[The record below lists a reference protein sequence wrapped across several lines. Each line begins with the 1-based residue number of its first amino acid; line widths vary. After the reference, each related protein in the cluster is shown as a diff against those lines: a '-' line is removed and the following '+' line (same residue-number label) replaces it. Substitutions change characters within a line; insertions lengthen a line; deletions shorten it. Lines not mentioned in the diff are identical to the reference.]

1 MKRPILTEEF
11 SKKQL
16 LKNIIK
22 EEVRKALLELSPELL
37 SRAAQ
42 AADKDPNRK
51 VQASKFAMAA
61 AKKVYDAQQLIKT
74 EKTKLVQP
82 FVGKT
87 ITIYYDVANE
97 FGTARGFSE
106 AVPIPYEISQIML
119 DTDGVYFLS
128 LAAKKPYERV
138 KTYVNMFYN
147 PDLDTY
153 LVSKEL
159 IGDGNWYSLRGF
171 DIAGAQIFTKL
182 AKTIKPDSNITPN
195 SLIKGETTPLAGK
208 AFRPASPI

>member
-1 MKRPILTEEF
+1 
-11 SKKQL
+11 
-16 LKNIIK
+16 
-22 EEVRKALLELSPELL
+22 
-37 SRAAQ
+37 
-42 AADKDPNRK
+42 
-51 VQASKFAMAA
+51 
-61 AKKVYDAQQLIKT
+61 
-74 EKTKLVQP
+74 
-82 FVGKT
+82 
-87 ITIYYDVANE
+87 
-97 FGTARGFSE
+97 
-106 AVPIPYEISQIML
+106 ML
-119 DTDGVYFLS
+119 GVI
-128 LAAKKPYERV
+128 YERV